1 MSKPITGSCCC
12 GKISYTAKGLA
23 PLWFCHCQ
31 QCRRMTGHYM
41 AAAQVNLNDIEI
53 KGEAKWYYVSDSSRH
68 GFCPDCGSQ
77 IFWRNDKN
85 DFLSITGGSMNDTSS
100 LDVAGHVFVGEKGDY
115 YEISG
120 DEKRYICWDN
130 SIQHP

>member
-1 MSKPITGSCCC
+1 MSKLITGSCCC
-12 GKISYTAKGLA
+12 GQISYTAKAVA

-31 QCRRMTGHYM
+31 QCRKMTGHFM
-41 AAAQVNLNDIEI
+41 AAAQVNLSDIEI

-85 DFLSITGGSMNDTSS
+85 DYLSVTGGSMNDTTSVE
-100 LDVAGHVFVGEKGDY
+100 LAGHVFVGEKGDY
-115 YEISG
+115 YQIPS
-120 DEKRYICWDN
+120 DEKRYLCWD
-130 SIQHP
+130 SSSHHS